1 MMLMRFDR
9 IMKVI
14 EDFWLPV
21 LSPLV
26 LLFLLFLVIAEFR
39 KKRK

>member
-1 MMLMRFDR
+1 MMMRFDDIAR
-9 IMKVI
+9 MI